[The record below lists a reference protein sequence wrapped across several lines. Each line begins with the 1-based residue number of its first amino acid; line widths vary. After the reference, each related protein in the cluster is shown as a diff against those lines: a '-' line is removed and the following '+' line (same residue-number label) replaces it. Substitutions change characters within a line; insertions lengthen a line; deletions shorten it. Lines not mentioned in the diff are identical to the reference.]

1 MQSEARGF
9 LGRRRVWFQN
19 LRFAS
24 RFTKDSPSSS
34 LVWNKING
42 CGLRLFPFRFYRLNF
57 FSELKMNI
65 IKTQF
70 WPLTEGIG
78 TFNDGEYNYPKN
90 IVNDVIFPKKK
101 KKDHVSRI
109 PENYH
114 SYYTLFRLDYFGG
127 SDYMWKFMYFEWC
140 IKKWN
145 EQKSTLCWGW
155 SQC

>member
-1 MQSEARGF
+1 
-9 LGRRRVWFQN
+9 
-19 LRFAS
+19 
-24 RFTKDSPSSS
+24 
-34 LVWNKING
+34 
-42 CGLRLFPFRFYRLNF
+42 
-57 FSELKMNI
+57 MNI

-70 WPLTEGIG
+70 WPLNEGIG